1 MSQELPRIHLLSP
14 SVANQIA
21 AGEVV
26 ERPASVVKELVENS
40 LDAGARRVVIHLQD
54 GGRQLIRV
62 TDDGFGMSA
71 SDARLAFARHATSKL
86 VSADDL
92 VDLHS
97 YGFRG
102 EALASIL
109 SVARVTLTTRRTTD
123 AVGVRLT
130 GAGGVNLQESPAGC
144 AVGTTIEVADLF
156 FNVPA
161 RLKFL
166 RTAPTELGQVVKFVE
181 ALALARPALHL
192 TLRHGDRT
200 VLELPPEPDLT
211 RRVHAVWGA
220 DIAERLYPIE
230 EDREYQ
236 VRGLL
241 SEPGLNHAGPGQLC
255 LLVGG
260 RPVAD
265 RTLAQAAAQA
275 YGALLERGRYPV
287 GILSV
292 TCPPGTVDVNVHP
305 AKTEVRF
312 ASSSAVFSAVMRA
325 VRPMLAETPWV
336 KRELAEAV
344 ASRPRTA
351 ALGPRTPDSIQVA
364 PGPSLQALGTTVG
377 SFSVPQTSSIP
388 EPGTALGVGVHAPH
402 PAPLAVERAAETPG
416 PAADVLGQAVPRDP
430 SPAVGAAATA
440 ALGWAQALQPLPLE
454 RAVAG
459 AWSALRYV
467 GQVGR
472 CFLICEGDGAMVMID
487 QHAAHERVLFERF
500 VVSFRQGG
508 FASQALLVPLAVPL
522 APAEVAALEEE
533 GELLRRLGFEV
544 EAAGQ
549 RLVRVRAYP
558 AVLRDSQIAEEV
570 RTIAA
575 SLVSGG
581 RGRAT
586 EQRLERFAA
595 TLACHGAFRAG
606 DVLEVRDVNRLLA
619 EMDGVDL
626 AAYCPH
632 GRPVWTRL
640 RMEEIGKWFHR
651 T

>member
-1 MSQELPRIHLLSP
+1 MTQELQRIHLLSP

-40 LDAGARRVVIHLQD
+40 LDAGARRVVIHLQE

-62 TDDGFGMSA
+62 ADDGFGMSA

-92 VDLHS
+92 EDLHS

-109 SVARVTLTTRRTTD
+109 SVARVTLTTRRATD

-130 GAGGVNLQESPAGC
+130 GAGGVDLQESPAGC

-181 ALALARPALHL
+181 ALALARPELHL
-192 TLRHGDRT
+192 TLRHGERT
-200 VLELPPEPDLT
+200 VLELPPEPDLA
-211 RRVHAVWGA
+211 RRVHAVWGV
-220 DIAERLYPIE
+220 DIAERLYPIQ

-241 SEPGLNHAGPGQLC
+241 SEPGLSHAGPGQLC

-287 GILSV
+287 GVLSV

-312 ASSSAVFSAVMRA
+312 ASSSAVFSAVVRA

-344 ASRPRTA
+344 ALRSPASARQPFA
-351 ALGPRTPDSIQVA
+351 AAQGADAAGPDQAAA
-364 PGPSLQALGTTVG
+364 PGPARLPPLGSPPSAQLSPPQSQSLTPLLTPLLASAQRPAEEQPLRQPFSALWPDPAMASAG
-377 SFSVPQTSSIP
+377 SLV
-388 EPGTALGVGVHAPH
+388 
-402 PAPLAVERAAETPG
+402 
-416 PAADVLGQAVPRDP
+416 
-430 SPAVGAAATA
+430 
-440 ALGWAQALQPLPLE
+440 QPLPLE
-454 RAVAG
+454 PAAAG
-459 AWSALRYV
+459 SWSALRFV

-472 CFLICEGDGAMVMID
+472 CFLICEGDGAMVVID

-500 VVSFRQGG
+500 VVSFRADG

-595 TLACHGAFRAG
+595 TLACHAAFRAG
-606 DVLEVRDVNRLLA
+606 DVLEVRDVQRLLGQ
-619 EMDGVDL
+619 MDGIDL

-632 GRPVWTRL
+632 GRPVWTKM